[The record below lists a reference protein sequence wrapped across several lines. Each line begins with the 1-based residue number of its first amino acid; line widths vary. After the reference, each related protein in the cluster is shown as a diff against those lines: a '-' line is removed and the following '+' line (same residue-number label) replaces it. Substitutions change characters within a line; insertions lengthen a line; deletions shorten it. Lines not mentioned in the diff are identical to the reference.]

1 MKFLFLIGASCLTS
15 CLWSYPSVRSD
26 FPGGAVTWNLLDE
39 KGVVCWRST
48 DETFDFRDL
57 KPKWD
62 GVEHPVTLA
71 SSCTFGCTAAV
82 PDNGNDMILNW
93 CRRNRRNDPG
103 EFVSLLGPGAYTL
116 AVSVGRRNGTAEI
129 ALPLENG
136 SERIYPIGKIVVED
150 RNE

>member
-1 MKFLFLIGASCLTS
+1 MTIDSTWVNVGVAPC
-15 CLWSYPSVRSD
+15 YA
-26 FPGGAVTWNLLDE
+26 GGAVTWNLVNE

-48 DETFDFRDL
+48 DETFDFREL

-62 GVEHPVTLA
+62 GIEHSVTLA
-71 SSCTFGCTAAV
+71 SSCTFGCTAEV

-93 CRRNRRNDPG
+93 CRRNKRNDPG
-103 EFVSLLGPGAYTL
+103 KRVSLLQPGTYTL

-136 SERIYPIGKIVVED
+136 NERIYPIGPIVVED
-150 RNE
+150 RDE